1 MNVSQLFFQVLEK
14 YIPTSVINK
23 FQNADKELLK
33 GSGIFF
39 LTKIIGIAVTYLFTW
54 WVTTEMGAGKWGF
67 ITLMITTINVI
78 SIFCLFGLDVLLLKY
93 TSEYIK
99 RENLS
104 SLQAIYLRT
113 ISFIVLLI
121 ILVVGTMAV
130 FPNFFI
136 TVLYGSTAKMPWFIV
151 ALVGIPANVLF
162 QINNSVLAGM
172 KNMIAYG
179 IFKNIMIFGLGLLI
193 FFLGQNTIFP
203 MFFERFMGGGILVLA
218 SYILAIYLGLFFN
231 SIQVIK
237 KLKLL
242 KKVAKTKI
250 EDVSLVR
257 EGFPLMLTASM
268 SLVITTTDY
277 FMLSHF
283 YSQVEIGLY
292 DIVVKV
298 SILTA
303 IILVAVNAIATP
315 KFAEFSKH
323 KDLKSLR
330 IIVSQSSKL
339 IFWGSSP
346 VLIITLLFPKTVLS
360 FFGEEFVVAS
370 NALIFLSLGQFVNSI
385 CGSVGN
391 LLKMTN
397 HQILFQNIVIA
408 AAIINIILNLC
419 LIPNYG
425 INGAAFASFISI
437 SFLNLT
443 AAYFALKRLKVRT
456 IYLPIIFS

>member
-1 MNVSQLFFQVLEK
+1 
-14 YIPTSVINK
+14 
-23 FQNADKELLK
+23 
-33 GSGIFF
+33 
-39 LTKIIGIAVTYLFTW
+39 
-54 WVTTEMGAGKWGF
+54 
-67 ITLMITTINVI
+67 
-78 SIFCLFGLDVLLLKY
+78 
-93 TSEYIK
+93 
-99 RENLS
+99 
-104 SLQAIYLRT
+104 
-113 ISFIVLLI
+113 
-121 ILVVGTMAV
+121 MAV
-130 FPNFFI
+130 FPDFFI
-136 TVLYGSTAKMPWFIV
+136 MVLYGSTAKMPWFIV
-151 ALVGIPANVLF
+151 AIIGIPANVLF
-162 QINNSVLAGM
+162 QMNNSVLAGM

-179 IFKNIMIFGLGLLI
+179 IFKNIVIFGVGLLI
-193 FFLGQNTIFP
+193 FFIGQNTVFP
-203 MFFERFMGGGILVLA
+203 LFVERFMGSGILVLA
-218 SYILAIYLGLFFN
+218 SYVLAIYLGLFFN
-231 SIQVIK
+231 SIQVVK
-237 KLKLL
+237 KLELFKSITR
-242 KKVAKTKI
+242 TKI
-250 EDVSLVR
+250 EDVNLVK

-283 YSQVEIGLY
+283 YSQVEIGMY
-292 DIVVKV
+292 DIVVKI

-339 IFWGSSP
+339 IFWGSFP
-346 VLIITLLFPKTVLS
+346 VLIITLLFPQTVLS
-360 FFGEEFVVAS
+360 LFGEEFMVAS

-397 HQILFQNIVIA
+397 YQFLFQNIVIV
-408 AAIINIILNLC
+408 AAIINIILNLS

-443 AAYFALKRLKVRT
+443 AAYFAFKKLKVRT